1 MSVVELK
8 SDQPLHQLLALVDTG
23 EGVKDVRR
31 LAALSVGNVDAKG
44 ASILGKTVADWA
56 TADLEKEIEKAF
68 SPDPFALMAKAWAQV
83 REVRKAIDASRGPP
97 PKAQTV
103 ALLKHEIEA
112 KMEPRLVLNVTGV
125 DWCDVKLALSL
136 KMSFES
142 VQIELNDGHISALKL
157 GNPSGQISLKCAGQ
171 EVAAFKR
178 EIKIAQAYKFAAPV
192 AMPMVAPEVPAES
205 QAATE
210 LVSHGVPIIV

>member
-83 REVRKAIDASRGPP
+83 RADNQRLSARWGESLIARGR
-97 PKAQTV
+97 TT
-103 ALLKHEIEA
+103 
-112 KMEPRLVLNVTGV
+112 NFG
-125 DWCDVKLALSL
+125 
-136 KMSFES
+136 
-142 VQIELNDGHISALKL
+142 
-157 GNPSGQISLKCAGQ
+157 PS
-171 EVAAFKR
+171 
-178 EIKIAQAYKFAAPV
+178 
-192 AMPMVAPEVPAES
+192 
-205 QAATE
+205 T
-210 LVSHGVPIIV
+210 